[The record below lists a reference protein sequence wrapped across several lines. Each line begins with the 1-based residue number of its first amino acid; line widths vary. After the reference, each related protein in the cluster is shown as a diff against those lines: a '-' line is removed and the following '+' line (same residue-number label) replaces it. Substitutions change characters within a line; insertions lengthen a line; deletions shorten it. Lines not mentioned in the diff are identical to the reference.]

1 LFYHDIP
8 GHVSQRIGVR
18 EKVAAILKILQKSI
32 EDLQRWRVRKR
43 DVSGRLRENLQRSEG
58 TQTTMLPLGCSQLL
72 QPSTA
77 TKNLST
83 YYLLPYNTFKH
94 CLQISSNSTV
104 TTHKAGKDS
113 LLQTDRI

>member
-43 DVSGRLRENLQRSEG
+43 DVSGRCRENLQRSEG
-58 TQTTMLPLGCSQLL
+58 TQTTMLPLGCSQL

-77 TKNLST
+77 TKNLCTS
-83 YYLLPYNTFKH
+83 YLLPYNTFKH
-94 CLQISSNSTV
+94 SLQISSNCTV

-113 LLQTDRI
+113 LLETHRI

>member
-43 DVSGRLRENLQRSEG
+43 DVPGRLRENLQRSEG
-58 TQTTMLPLGCSQLL
+58 TQTTMLSLGCSQL

-83 YYLLPYNTFKH
+83 SYLLPYNTLKH
-94 CLQISSNSTV
+94 SLQISTV
-104 TTHKAGKDS
+104 
-113 LLQTDRI
+113 Q